1 MHFADPNH
9 WLTPNPHIRS
19 SRLRRCS
26 SQVLVSSGQLIR
38 NGEALFALWLVTGF
52 QDSCPDQRH
61 CFLLGVKIVEWKE
74 CQNFEKRKSL
84 QCGDVSGVELAFTQ
98 PPPPAAASP
107 ASKSK
112 PHGKQNKFQETCRS
126 LRYPPR
132 ALLCN
137 LNVPESLG
145 TILLTDASS
154 LVPRL
159 KGRQALP
166 DTQAT
171 IIVAGR
177 ADICRIAMI
186 QTSMQFTL
194 STVHFSHVSISV
206 LTASPKA
213 MPSGGFILSGQFV
226 TPALL

>member
-1 MHFADPNH
+1 
-9 WLTPNPHIRS
+9 
-19 SRLRRCS
+19 
-26 SQVLVSSGQLIR
+26 V
-38 NGEALFALWLVTGF
+38 VTF
-52 QDSCPDQRH
+52 R
-61 CFLLGVKIVEWKE
+61 
-74 CQNFEKRKSL
+74 
-84 QCGDVSGVELAFTQ
+84 EL
-98 PPPPAAASP
+98 SW
-107 ASKSK
+107 
-112 PHGKQNKFQETCRS
+112 HLHS
-126 LRYPPR
+126 LRHQLQLRQPANQNHTGNKINSKKPVEVSRPGQAVEVECVCVCVNICMNDGALRAVKKLYIRLYAARDTKPPLSSPR

-186 QTSMQFTL
+186 RTSMQFTL

-213 MPSGGFILSGQFV
+213 TPSGGFILSG
-226 TPALL
+226 